1 MPDDAGPYSNL
12 GNVLLR
18 LGRLEEAEQSHRRAV
33 ALNPEIAVVHSNL
46 GCLLL
51 ALGRLEDGLAR
62 PEDAI
67 VRDACIQRF
76 EFTFEM
82 AWRAIQS
89 RARAEGVECVSPR
102 DCFRAAFRLGLL
114 GNDPRWLAMVE
125 DRKFGVFPSHPFPI
139 YEYFNFLQVIVASA
153 SLVTRVPFDME

>member
-1 MPDDAGPYSNL
+1 MSSKEPSRTA
-12 GNVLLR
+12 LLAR
-18 LGRLEEAEQSHRRAV
+18 
-33 ALNPEIAVVHSNL
+33 
-46 GCLLL
+46 

-102 DCFRAAFRLGLL
+102 DCFRTAFRLGLL

-125 DRKFGVFPSHPFPI
+125 DRNRTTHVYDDETAQKVYRALGG
-139 YEYFNFLQVIVASA
+139 YAELLKGLLTRLQGLERRAADESA
-153 SLVTRVPFDME
+153 GGGLADG